1 MLYSTSPRNKRRSLL
16 LTLFATI
23 TGTTHLVKVKTEMT
37 NAAGLTIYQIEIVE
51 TMSSIVEVVAID
63 DSSAILQA
71 RDMYRNEDIELSY
84 DDLIDTKFN
93 ILDKK

>member
-1 MLYSTSPRNKRRSLL
+1 
-16 LTLFATI
+16 
-23 TGTTHLVKVKTEMT
+23 MT

-71 RDMYRNEDIELSY
+71 QDMYRNEDIELSY

>member
-1 MLYSTSPRNKRRSLL
+1 
-16 LTLFATI
+16 
-23 TGTTHLVKVKTEMT
+23 MT

-51 TMSSIVEVVAID
+51 TMSSIVEVIAID

-71 RDMYRNEDIELSY
+71 QDMYRSEDIVLES